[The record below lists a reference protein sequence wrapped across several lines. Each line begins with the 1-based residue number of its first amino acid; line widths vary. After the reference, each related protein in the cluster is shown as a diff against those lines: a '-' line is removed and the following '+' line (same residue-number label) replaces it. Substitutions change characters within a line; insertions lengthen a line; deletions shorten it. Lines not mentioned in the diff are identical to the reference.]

1 MFGDMQSDLHFSDD
15 MTEQYKENLNMIVK
29 SQLLKKIVARAT
41 DEEYM
46 VCMNILGALRY
57 VLKMG
62 FTVGICVLLEGMNS
76 SILCAG

>member
-62 FTVGICVLLEGMNS
+62 FTVGICV
-76 SILCAG
+76 

>member
-62 FTVGICVLLEGMNS
+62 FTVGICVLLEEMNS